1 MLEFRN
7 VHLSY
12 GKKPLLVDLN
22 LSVGPGETA
31 TIVGENGAGKTSIL
45 RSIFDDKIISSG
57 SVFIENSNNN
67 EITPIIR
74 SQKIS
79 VLFAKNP
86 IAKEITTR
94 DILKFSLSQRCMG
107 PQEIKK
113 SFDEATRVFRI
124 EKMLDL
130 RVHELSEG
138 MLQRAMIARTF
149 CLDTPIIYLD
159 EPTTYLDIK
168 SQVEIADIISEI
180 VIKKSKSLII
190 NTHNSLWVKRF
201 SKNIYQIKDKRIIK
215 SNIEELNLF

>member
-22 LSVGPGETA
+22 LSVGLAGETA

-94 DILKFSLSQRCMG
+94 DILKFSLSQRCME

-113 SFDEATRVFRI
+113 SFDEATKGI
-124 EKMLDL
+124 
-130 RVHELSEG
+130 
-138 MLQRAMIARTF
+138 
-149 CLDTPIIYLD
+149 
-159 EPTTYLDIK
+159 
-168 SQVEIADIISEI
+168 
-180 VIKKSKSLII
+180 
-190 NTHNSLWVKRF
+190 
-201 SKNIYQIKDKRIIK
+201 
-215 SNIEELNLF
+215 